1 MVLPFS
7 LKSSNSYLIATFLF
21 LGLTIVP
28 LFLVKPVLAQSLE
41 PLNPRDMNMKIS
53 GEFTFASVGDLM
65 IRRPASQLADA
76 DVQAALQLI
85 SEADLS
91 FGNMEGE
98 LGNLREFEG
107 PLNGFMGTHEVAADL
122 KVMGLDNRLFGYF

>member
-1 MVLPFS
+1 MVLPFD
-7 LKSSNSYLIATFLF
+7 LKYSNSYLIGTFLF
-21 LGLTIVP
+21 LGLAIVP

-41 PLNPRDMNMKIS
+41 PLNLRDMNMTIS

-91 FGNMEGE
+91 
-98 LGNLREFEG
+98 LI
-107 PLNGFMGTHEVAADL
+107 HI
-122 KVMGLDNRLFGYF
+122 